1 MSHTVAFKL
10 QKPAHEFQAGES
22 IGFGIRCGI
31 KVKNPS
37 TKQDEW
43 TNYEAAVFAKSPAA
57 IEFYRANLIEG
68 ALVVVSGDKILVKQY
83 QGQQGLQ
90 ITLALQNAT
99 VEAVTTGRAPDAAQQ
114 AYAKAAA
121 GRVAQDYGSGHSE
134 AGISR
139 APQQPAGFDQFE
151 DDFIPF

>member
-1 MSHTVAFKL
+1 MSHTIPFKL

-43 TNYEAAVFAKSPAA
+43 TNYECAVFAKTPAA
-57 IEFYRANLIEG
+57 IDFYRANLIEG
-68 ALVVVSGDKILVKQY
+68 ALVVVSGDKLLVKQY

-90 ITLALQNAT
+90 ITLSVQNAT

-114 AYAKAAA
+114 AYNQAAA
-121 GRVAQDYGSGHSE
+121 PQRPAQQP
-134 AGISR
+134 
-139 APQQPAGFDQFE
+139 APQQPAGFSNQWP
-151 DDFIPF
+151 DDDIDF

>member
-1 MSHTVAFKL
+1 MAHTVPFKL
-10 QKPAHEFQAGES
+10 QKAAHEFQAGES
-22 IGFGIRCGI
+22 TGFGIRCGI

-68 ALVVVSGDKILVKQY
+68 ALVVVSGEKILVKQY

-99 VEAVTTGRAPDAAQQ
+99 IEAVATGRAPDAAQQ
-114 AYAKAAA
+114 AYANAAA
-121 GRVAQDYGSGHSE
+121 ASGIGLQSQRPAQQPT
-134 AGISR
+134 
-139 APQQPAGFDQFE
+139 PQAPAGFDNF
-151 DDFIPF
+151 DDDIPF